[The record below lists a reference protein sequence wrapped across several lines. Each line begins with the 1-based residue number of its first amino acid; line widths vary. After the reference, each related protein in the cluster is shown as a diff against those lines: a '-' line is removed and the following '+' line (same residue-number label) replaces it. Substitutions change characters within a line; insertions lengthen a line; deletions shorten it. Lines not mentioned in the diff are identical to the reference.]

1 MAAMPENPSFTL
13 PVDRISAAVRA
24 LWRLLASAILV
35 GAGWAAWMPIR
46 WNLLWHEQ
54 RASFLALTLIILILI
69 GCALATL
76 VGAVRWSA
84 LAVWPGRP
92 GVECSTQKVSL
103 MLGPFGTRSASWRDI
118 EVSREFLVED
128 DPSTECT
135 VRLVSRLDGADL
147 TAMIQRFAA
156 IDAESLSTRLAPLL
170 DALERNDNAPKPDR
184 TAAASD
190 P

>member
-1 MAAMPENPSFTL
+1 MAAMPESPSCIL

-24 LWRLLASAILV
+24 LWRLLASAILA
-35 GAGWAAWMPIR
+35 GAAWAVWMPIR

-54 RASFLALTLIILILI
+54 RASFLALTFIILILV
-69 GCALATL
+69 GFALAAL
-76 VGAVRWSA
+76 GGAVRWSA
-84 LAVWPGRP
+84 LACWPGRP
-92 GVECSTQKVSL
+92 AVECSIKTVSL

-118 EVSREFLVED
+118 EVSREFLIED
-128 DPSTECT
+128 DPSSECT
-135 VRLVSRLDGADL
+135 VRLVARSDGADL

-170 DALERNDNAPKPDR
+170 DAVERNHITPQSDQ

>member
-1 MAAMPENPSFTL
+1 MPEDPSCIL

-24 LWRLLASAILV
+24 VWRLLASTILA
-35 GAGWAAWMPIR
+35 GAALAVWTPIR

-54 RASFLALTLIILILI
+54 RASFLALTLIIVILV
-69 GCALATL
+69 GFALATL

-84 LAVWPGRP
+84 LAVWPGSP
-92 GVECSTQKVSL
+92 CVECSTQKVSL
-103 MLGPFGTRSASWRDI
+103 MLGPFGNRSDSWHDI
-118 EVSREFLVED
+118 EVSREWLVED
-128 DPSTECT
+128 DPSSECT
-135 VRLVSRLDGADL
+135 VRLVSRSDGADL

-170 DALERNDNAPKPDR
+170 DALEPNHNAPESDR

>member
-1 MAAMPENPSFTL
+1 MPENPSCIL

-35 GAGWAAWMPIR
+35 GAAWAVWIPIR
-46 WNLLWHEQ
+46 WILLWHEQ
-54 RASFLALTLIILILI
+54 RASFLALTVIILLLI

-84 LAVWPGRP
+84 LVVWPGSP
-92 GVECSTQKVSL
+92 GVECSTQRVSL
-103 MLGPFGTRSASWRDI
+103 KLGPFGTRSASWRDI
-118 EVSREFLVED
+118 QVSRQWLVED
-128 DPSTECT
+128 DPTTECT
-135 VRLVSRLDGADL
+135 VRLVSRVDGADL

-170 DALERNDNAPKPDR
+170 DAVERNHIAPTPDP
-184 TAAASD
+184 TAAAAH